1 MATGIIGTGR
11 FLPPTVIDNNEL
23 AKMVKT
29 DDMWIREHTGIVS
42 RHIATDEV
50 TSFMGAQA
58 AIEAI
63 DNAGIDAKE
72 IDLIVFATV
81 SPERATP
88 SMSCIVQDKIGAV
101 NATCFDLN
109 AACSGFVYALQTV
122 DAYIR
127 SGFAKT
133 ALVIGAET
141 LSKMVD
147 WKDRSTCILFA
158 DGAGAAV
165 VRDQEHG
172 ILSSVTRSDGSMGM
186 SLKCKDRS
194 TRNFLNMKKEDKHYI
209 QMIGPDIFK
218 FAVRKVPACI
228 DVLLQRAGVSKDEVD
243 YFVLHQANSRIV
255 ASVSKKME
263 VPIEKFPM
271 NIDHVGNTSG
281 ASIPILL
288 DEMNRK
294 GMLSPGQKIVLC
306 GFGGGLTWGA
316 QLMEWGMETPEVI
329 EEDIYE
335 SADSENINENDSE
348 KSTATSDKSIVS
360 SIEKKV
366 ADLGIAQSI
375 EKTVTDLGIAQSI
388 EKTVGRFTKKKEDLS
403 EDKTIEDNEGE
414 KKNHKTA
421 FMFPG
426 QGAQYVGMGK
436 EFYDNNPKAKEI
448 FDKASSATGL
458 DIAKLCFE
466 ENDDIN
472 ITEYTQ
478 IAMLTTEIAMLQSVL
493 DMGIKPD
500 VTGGLSL
507 GEYSALVASD
517 VMDFESCAKVVRKR
531 GIYMQDEVPVG
542 KGGMAA
548 IIAMDAEKIKEI
560 CDKVDGIVGIANYNC
575 PGQIAISGEKEAV
588 DKACEL
594 LKEAGAKRCIPLN
607 VSGPFHSPMLKGAGD
622 KLAIELNDVEIHD
635 IAIPY
640 VTNVTGGF
648 VNDKSNVKKL
658 LADQVS
664 NSVKWIQ
671 CVEAMLDDGVDTFI
685 EIGPGKT
692 LSSFVKKIAKEHDK
706 EVTIINI
713 DKYDDLDKLKDVL
726 S

>member
-1 MATGIIGTGR
+1 MATGIIGTGS
-11 FLPPTVIDNNEL
+11 FLPPTVIDNNDL
-23 AKMVKT
+23 AKLVKT
-29 DDMWIREHTGIVS
+29 DDEWIREHTGIAS

-63 DNAGIDAKE
+63 DNAGIDPKE

-88 SMSCIVQDKIGAV
+88 SMACIVQDKVGAV
-101 NATCFDLN
+101 NATCFDIN

-127 SGFAKT
+127 AGFAKT

-165 VRDQEHG
+165 VKDTEYG
-172 ILSSVTRSDGSMGM
+172 IISSVTRSDGSMGM

-194 TRNFLNMKKEDKHYI
+194 TRNFLNRKKEDKHYI

-228 DVLLQRAGVSKDEVD
+228 DVLLERANMTKDDVD

-255 ASVSKKME
+255 ASVSKKMQ

-271 NIDHVGNTSG
+271 NIEYTGNTSG

-288 DEMNRK
+288 DELNREGKLKK
-294 GMLSPGQKIVLC
+294 GDKIVLC

-316 QLMEWGMETPEVI
+316 HLLVWGLDSDNVK
-329 EEDIYE
+329 EDTF
-335 SADSENINENDSE
+335 NE
-348 KSTATSDKSIVS
+348 
-360 SIEKKV
+360 V
-366 ADLGIAQSI
+366 ADEEKPEEIAVETST
-375 EKTVTDLGIAQSI
+375 E
-388 EKTVGRFTKKKEDLS
+388 ETKENNMKK
-403 EDKTIEDNEGE
+403 I
-414 KKNHKTA
+414 A

-436 EFYDNNPKAKEI
+436 EFYDNNASSKEV
-448 FDKASSATGL
+448 FEKASEATGL
-458 DIAKLCFE
+458 DLKHICFE
-466 ENDDIN
+466 ENEDIN

-478 IAMLTTEIAMLQSVL
+478 IAMLTTEIAMLKAVEELGVKAS
-493 DMGIKPD
+493 

-507 GEYSALVASD
+507 GEYAALVASG
-517 VMDFESCAKVVRKR
+517 VMDFEDCAKVVRKR

-548 IIAMDAEKIKEI
+548 IIALDADKINEVCSGI
-560 CDKVDGIVGIANYNC
+560 DGIVGIANYNC

-622 KLAIELNDVEIHD
+622 KLADELKDVDIKD

-640 VTNVTGGF
+640 VTNVTGDF
-648 VNDKSNVKKL
+648 VKDKNDVKKL
-658 LADQVS
+658 LANQVS
-664 NSVKWIQ
+664 NSVRWIQ
-671 CVEAMLDDGVDTFI
+671 CVEAMLNDGVDTFV

-706 EVTIINI
+706 EVTIVNV
-713 DKYDDLDKLKDVL
+713 DKYEDLDKVKEALC
-726 S
+726 

>member
-1 MATGIIGTGR
+1 MATGIIGTGS

-23 AKMVKT
+23 AKLVKT
-29 DDMWIREHTGIVS
+29 DDEWIREHTGIVS

-50 TSFMGAQA
+50 TSFMGAEA
-58 AIEAI
+58 ALKAIENAKI
-63 DNAGIDAKE
+63 DPKE

-88 SMSCIVQDKIGAV
+88 SMSCIVQDKVGAV
-101 NATCFDLN
+101 NATCFDVN

-165 VRDQEHG
+165 VKDVEHG
-172 ILSSVTRSDGSMGM
+172 IISSVTRSDGSMGM

-194 TRNFLNMKKEDKHYI
+194 TRNFLNKKKEDKHYI

-228 DVLLQRAGVSKDEVD
+228 DVLLQRAGIEKEDVD
-243 YFVLHQANSRIV
+243 HFVLHQANSRIV
-255 ASVSKKME
+255 ASVSKKMQI
-263 VPIEKFPM
+263 PIEKFPM

-288 DEMNRK
+288 DEMNREGK
-294 GMLSPGQKIVLC
+294 FKKGQKIVLC

-316 QLMEWGMETPEVI
+316 QLIEWQMETP
-329 EEDIYE
+329 
-335 SADSENINENDSE
+335 
-348 KSTATSDKSIVS
+348 
-360 SIEKKV
+360 
-366 ADLGIAQSI
+366 
-375 EKTVTDLGIAQSI
+375 VTDNDD
-388 EKTVGRFTKKKEDLS
+388 KEDLTKEKADK
-403 EDKTIEDNEGE
+403 EDMKEERKI
-414 KKNHKTA
+414 A

-436 EFYDNNPKAKEI
+436 EFYDNNEKAKKI
-448 FDKASSATGL
+448 YDKASEATGL

-478 IAMLTTEIAMLQSVL
+478 IAMLTTEVAMLQSIL
-493 DMGIKPD
+493 DKGIKPA

-507 GEYSALVASD
+507 GEYSALVASG
-517 VMDFESCAKVVRKR
+517 VIDFEDCAKVVRKR

-548 IIAMDAEKIKEI
+548 IIALDADKIEKVCDEI
-560 CDKVDGIVGIANYNC
+560 DGIVGIANYNC
-575 PGQIAISGEKEAV
+575 PGQIAISGQKEAV
-588 DKACEL
+588 DKACDM

-607 VSGPFHSPMLKGAGD
+607 VSGPFHSPMLMGAGD
-622 KLAIELNDVEIHD
+622 KLANELESVQIHD
-635 IAIPY
+635 IVVPY
-640 VTNVTGGF
+640 VTNVTGDF
-648 VNDKSNVKKL
+648 VKDKSDVKKL

-671 CVEAMLDDGVDTFI
+671 CVEAMLNEGVDTFV

-692 LSSFVKKIAKEHDK
+692 LSSFVKKIAKEQEK

-713 DKYDDLDKLKDVL
+713 DKYEDLEKLEEIIR
-726 S
+726 